1 MRLSQRHIGRSP
13 RMHLVGGDD
22 LVLTVLDR
30 HELSKLRRFGDAL
43 PDGVGV
49 RLKDMQD
56 SVLHVRVA
64 AEQPR
69 AGCATRR
76 VTNAFICCSRV
87 RAQANCVATAGDA
100 VRRC

>member
-1 MRLSQRHIGRSP
+1 
-13 RMHLVGGDD
+13 
-22 LVLTVLDR
+22 
-30 HELSKLRRFGDAL
+30 
-43 PDGVGV
+43 
-49 RLKDMQD
+49 
-56 SVLHVRVA
+56 VRVA